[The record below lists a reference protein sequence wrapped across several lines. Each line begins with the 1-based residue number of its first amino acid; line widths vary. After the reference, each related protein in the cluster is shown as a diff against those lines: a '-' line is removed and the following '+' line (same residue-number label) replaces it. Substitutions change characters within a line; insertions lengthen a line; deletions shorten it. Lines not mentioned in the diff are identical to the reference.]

1 MALTFYYASGS
12 PFAWRVWLALEH
24 KQLAYEHKMMSFSA
38 GDLKKPEFLAI
49 NPRHKVPA
57 IVDDGFALYESQA
70 ILEYLE
76 ERHPARPSLFPGRP
90 APARARSAHCPGGR
104 PVPHRRVRSDSWI
117 RSSSPPQDKWDLGA
131 IENGAREAGRGVAA
145 LGRYAG
151 GRFPRRQ
158 GAVGGGFRRLPAPG
172 AGAAPGE
179 EKARPGR
186 ARCAGTTAARV
197 DGASRGAAILPEDL
211 AAALEMMPRAGGSPA
226 SEGPGVMRLGVQFS
240 SANAMRSLTLPAGW
254 RQEEH
259 GESCP

>member
-24 KQLAYEHKMMSFSA
+24 KQLAYEHKVMSFSA

-76 ERHPARPSLFPGRP
+76 ERHPARPSLFPGDLRQ
-90 APARARSAHCPGGR
+90 RAL
-104 PVPHRRVRSDSWI
+104 VRRIVQEADQYLI
-117 RSSSPPQDKWDLGA
+117 VAFDPLMDQIFFTAQDEWGSRCDR
-131 IENGAREAGRGVAA
+131 EGAREADRGAA
-145 LGRYAG
+145 VLGSHGG

-158 GAVGGGFRRLPAPG
+158 GALGGGFRRLPAPG
-172 AGAAPGE
+172 TGPAPGE

-186 ARCAGTTAARV
+186 ARWPGTAAAGM
-197 DGASRGAAILPEDL
+197 DGASRGAAIFPEDL
-211 AAALEMMPRAGGSPA
+211 AAALEMMPRRGGLPA
-226 SEGPGVMRLGVQFS
+226 SEGPGAMRLGVQSS
-240 SANAMRSLTLPAGW
+240 SANATRCLTLPAGR

-259 GESCP
+259 GDYCP

>member
-24 KQLAYEHKMMSFSA
+24 KQLAYEHKVMSFSA

-76 ERHPARPSLFPGRP
+76 ERHPARPSLFPGDLRQ
-90 APARARSAHCPGGR
+90 RAL
-104 PVPHRRVRSDSWI
+104 VRRIVQEADQYLI
-117 RSSSPPQDKWDLGA
+117 VAFDPLMDQIFFTAQDKWDLGA
-131 IENGAREAGRGVAA
+131 IEKAHAKLVEELRRVGRHAA
-145 LGRYAG
+145 
-151 GRFPRRQ
+151 GRFPGRQ

-172 AGAAPGE
+172 AGPAPGE
-179 EKARPGR
+179 EEARPGR
-186 ARCAGTTAARV
+186 ARRPGTAAARV
-197 DGASRGAAILPEDL
+197 DGASRGVAILPEDL

-226 SEGPGVMRLGVQFS
+226 SGGLARCGSGYNPAG
-240 SANAMRSLTLPAGW
+240 ANATRSLTLPARR

-259 GESCP
+259 GDSCS